1 MCLYSEDSTNYLIPV
16 YTQWA
21 QVGLMIL
28 IYVFLPESPF
38 SCATQRK
45 DELAK
50 RELHKLNH
58 GVKGYNIEQQ
68 YQVLLAAVEYELAL
82 ATEQRK
88 EQWYAIFLGVNGT
101 RTLASLWT
109 YLTQQFIGLT
119 VFYTFGTYFFQQ
131 AGLSN
136 PFRITAIT
144 SSINI
149 ATMVVVIFLADLTG
163 RRVLARL
170 Q

>member
-1 MCLYSEDSTNYLIPV
+1 M
-16 YTQWA
+16 
-21 QVGLMIL
+21 
-28 IYVFLPESPF
+28 
-38 SCATQRK
+38 
-45 DELAK
+45 
-50 RELHKLNH
+50 
-58 GVKGYNIEQQ
+58 
-68 YQVLLAAVEYELAL
+68 EYELAL

-149 ATMVVVIFLADLTG
+149 ATMVVMIFLADLTVG
-163 RRVLARL
+163 ECLHVVGAHSVGLQLLLLAFLVLFLRSKQLTISWFSSLASGISGKAVL
-170 Q
+170 LPSISKLK